1 LKQLQ
6 RCDNAGNVARLDAR
20 KAREKNFNFDCSQL
34 LAADTMTSSTAYA
47 LDRNDFEDGE
57 DPLLYQLMASSSS
70 SSSFFG
76 SFRDSSSLLQRSD
89 DASPFWLAVDG
100 QMDELA
106 SLSAARRYDT
116 QQQWRSDD
124 TTVESLSEQR
134 LLSTPSTEKK
144 ERKRARSPK
153 VAGRV
158 VKMTPSLAKRKRRDD
173 ASTHAATRIKRAKHT
188 PPRTTAIRQLRM
200 PVVDTTTR
208 VVLRKYPPQFK
219 SQFDALLSEKAEWLA
234 RIDKHVLTTIKR
246 PAVKDL
252 STFWYLSWQFI
263 FALLCCFPND
273 VLGCVPLHISRLLR
287 TQRLAMEHFEDMRY
301 AGAEC
306 GRRNVAP
313 CTETTATTTSGRIE
327 TPASESDPSCADKD
341 VVKHWRSPEDIFS
354 VCLAAGYKFRVHPR
368 VLASVRAQF
377 YGDAKTSQATESTVV
392 EQSEANSTETV
403 ESTDNGR
410 APAHLRALSIY
421 FMYLGAIVQRAGEMF
436 LKRPLLDGNIAQ
448 VVLAQRFYQQRYGA
462 VPQRKNVDA
471 EKLGVHANDLRDARN
486 NLRAMCNVLS
496 DELQ

>member
-1 LKQLQ
+1 MRAKTRQKKISILIFNQLPS
-6 RCDNAGNVARLDAR
+6 RRP
-20 KAREKNFNFDCSQL
+20 
-34 LAADTMTSSTAYA
+34 TMTSSTAYA
-47 LDRNDFEDGE
+47 LDRHDFDDGD
-57 DPLLYQLMASSSS
+57 DPLLSNLMASSSS
-70 SSSFFG
+70 LFV
-76 SFRDSSSLLQRSD
+76 SFRDSSLLQRSD

-116 QQQWRSDD
+116 HQQQLRSSD
-124 TTVESLSEQR
+124 TTVVSLSQQR
-134 LLSTPSTEKK
+134 LLSTPSTENR
-144 ERKRARSPK
+144 ERKRVRSPK
-153 VAGRV
+153 VAGCSE
-158 VKMTPSLAKRKRRDD
+158 KKTPLRTKRKRDD
-173 ASTHAATRIKRAKHT
+173 APTNAATRLKRAKYT
-188 PPRTTAIRQLRM
+188 PPRTKSIAQLRM
-200 PVVDTTTR
+200 PVVDTTKR
-208 VVLRKYPPQFK
+208 VVLRKYPPHFK
-219 SQFDALLSEKAEWLA
+219 SQFDALLSEKAAWLA

-273 VLGCVPLHISRLLR
+273 VLSCVPLHISRLLR

-306 GRRNVAP
+306 WRNVAP
-313 CTETTATTTSGRIE
+313 CTKTATTASGRID
-327 TPASESDPSCADKD
+327 TLAGESDLSSADDDMEKP
-341 VVKHWRSPEDIFS
+341 WRSPEDIFS
-354 VCLAAGYKFRVHPR
+354 VFLAAGYKFRVHPR

-377 YGDAKTSQATESTVV
+377 CGDSIMSKGTESTVL
-392 EQSEANSTETV
+392 EQSAAGAKEAV
-403 ESTDNGR
+403 ASTDNRR
-410 APAHLRALSIY
+410 APAHLRALSVY

-436 LKRPLLDGNIAQ
+436 LKRPLLDGNVAQ
-448 VVLAQRFYQQRYGA
+448 IVLAQRYYQQRYGA

-471 EKLGVHANDLRDARN
+471 EQLGVHANDLRDARN